1 MMIRQKIF
9 SEIKFLPKVGPVLG
23 QYLANLVGGNRWI
36 DILYHQ
42 PIAYN
47 GKKYLPNIINIYE
60 KDEVILNITPEEY
73 IKPSKKSAPFK
84 VKCFSN
90 IGYIYL
96 IFFKIYPNFIENN
109 LKIGEERAISG
120 KIEKFNNQWMISHP
134 EYILPVAK
142 IDDIPKNQLIYPL
155 SAKITQKLITQK
167 IKYILD
173 LLPNYSEWIDQNLL
187 KEQKWLPW
195 SQSIVNL
202 HQFNGEN
209 LNPNNKNRR
218 RLAFDE
224 LLAIKIAEKIYHK
237 KNKQNLG
244 QKNIQNDS
252 LIANLL
258 KNLPFELTNGQKD
271 IFNEIKNDLASEK
284 QMFRLLQ
291 GDVGSGKTII
301 ALLASLILAENQRQS
316 ALIVPI
322 SLLAIQHF
330 ETLSKLTKNLDINIA
345 LLTSKNTKKQKEKIL
360 GDLKSGKINIII
372 GTQALI
378 YDDIIFN
385 DLGLVIIDE
394 QHRFGVMQRSKLVA
408 KGDNPDILA
417 MSATPIP
424 RSLMIALY
432 GDMKISLLTEKPANR
447 QPIKTQIMSKSKKE
461 QIYNSLHNIL
471 SKEQKIYWVCPLVED
486 SEESELI
493 SLEKRYQELQNHF
506 APEKIA
512 ILHGKMKEKE
522 KERIMA
528 DFSNPNSQAKLLLAT
543 TVIEVGVDVSDATV
557 MVIENAENF
566 GLAQLHQLRGR
577 VGRSDLE
584 SFCILLYDY
593 KLSKNGRKRL
603 EIMKNSNDG
612 FFIAEEDLK
621 MRGFGELVGTRQ
633 SGLPEYKIANLD
645 FDYDLLEIA
654 DNGARLMMENIAKNK
669 DNIIN
674 LLNIFGLKDVV
685 GVLKG

>member
-1 MMIRQKIF
+1 MLSYKIF
-9 SEIKFLPKVGPVLG
+9 SEIKFLPKVGPILG
-23 QYLANLVGGNRWI
+23 DYLANLVAGKRWI

-42 PIAYN
+42 PIAFHSR
-47 GKKYLPNIINIYE
+47 KYLPFIANIYE
-60 KDEVILNITPEEY
+60 KDEVILKVIPEEY
-73 IKPSKKSAPFK
+73 IKNSKKSAPFK
-84 VKCFSN
+84 VKCFSE

-96 IFFKIYPNFIENN
+96 NFFKIYPNFIEKN
-109 LKIGEERAISG
+109 LKIGEEKAISG
-120 KIEKFNNQWMISHP
+120 KIEKFNNFWTISHP
-134 EYILPVAK
+134 EYILPISK
-142 IDDIPKNQLIYPL
+142 IDEIPKNQLIYPL
-155 SAKITQKLITQK
+155 NAKITQKLISDK
-167 IKYILD
+167 IKYILEF
-173 LLPNYSEWIDQNLL
+173 LPNYPEWIDQNFLQ
-187 KEQKWLPW
+187 EQNWFSWHK
-195 SQSIVNL
+195 SITNL
-202 HQFNGEN
+202 HQFSGDN

-224 LLAIKIAEKIYHK
+224 LLAIKLAEKIYHR

-244 QKNIQNDS
+244 QKNIQNG
-252 LIANLL
+252 NLSTKL
-258 KNLPFELTNGQKD
+258 LENLPFELTEGQKQV
-271 IFNEIKNDLASEK
+271 FLEIKDDLASEK

-322 SLLAIQHF
+322 SLLAMQHF
-330 ETLSKLTKNLDINIA
+330 ENLLQLTKDLDINIA

-360 GDLKSGKINIII
+360 ENLKLGKIDLII

-378 YDDIIFN
+378 YDDIIFQ

-394 QHRFGVMQRSKLVA
+394 QHRFGVMQRSKLVS
-408 KGDNPDILA
+408 KGNNPDILA

-432 GDMKISLLTEKPANR
+432 GDMKISLLQEKPANR
-447 QPIKTQIMSKSKKE
+447 LPIKTQIMSKSKKE
-461 QIYNSLHNIL
+461 QIYDSLHNIL
-471 SKEQKIYWVCPLVED
+471 AKNQKIYWVCPLVED

-506 APEKIA
+506 APEKIS
-512 ILHGKMKEKE
+512 ILHGKMKERE
-522 KERIMA
+522 KEQIMA
-528 DFSNPNSQAKLLLAT
+528 DFSNPAGQAKLLLAT

-633 SGLPEYKIANLD
+633 SGLPEYKIANLA

-654 DNGARLMMENIAKNK
+654 DLQVKLMMENIVQNK